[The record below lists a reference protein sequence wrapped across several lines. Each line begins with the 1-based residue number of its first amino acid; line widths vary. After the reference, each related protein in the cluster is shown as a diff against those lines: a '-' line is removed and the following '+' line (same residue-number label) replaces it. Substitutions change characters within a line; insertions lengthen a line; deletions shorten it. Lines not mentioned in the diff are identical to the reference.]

1 MKRADV
7 ERLLPTVFRDTLTYP
22 GNPLG
27 DFLDVMDE
35 LHAPT
40 ELILKDIARFF
51 DPYETPDR
59 FVPYL
64 ATWVD
69 LERLLYETPYAR
81 TPSPWPSGTGRL
93 RELIAAAAYLSE
105 WRGTGKGLLRFLEV
119 ATGMTGFTVTENPG
133 QRPFHVR
140 FQAPAGSER
149 YRELIQRII
158 DQEKPAY
165 VTYDLEF
172 GRAT

>member
-1 MKRADV
+1 MRRAEI
-7 ERLLPTVFRDTLTYP
+7 ERLLPLVFRDTLGYP

-27 DFLDVMDE
+27 DFLNVMEDQ
-35 LHAPT
+35 HAPT
-40 ELILKDIARFF
+40 EVILKDIARFF
-51 DPYETPDR
+51 DPYQTPDR

-81 TPSPWPSGTGRL
+81 TPAPWPSGTGRL

-105 WRGTGKGLLRFLEV
+105 WRGTSKGLLRFLEV
-119 ATGMTGFTVTENPG
+119 ATGLTGFTVVENPN
-133 QRPFHVR
+133 QRPFHVS
-140 FQAPAGSER
+140 FMAPAESVR

-158 DQEKPAY
+158 EQEKPAY
-165 VTYDLEF
+165 VTYDLAF
-172 GRAT
+172 RTA